1 MREILPPWTA
11 CPTSPLAYWF
21 AAMSVSVAGLE
32 GGSPALSSAQI
43 TGLGDSGVGGGG
55 KGGAEGSKAEQL
67 AHLEHL
73 PWLLA

>member
-1 MREILPPWTA
+1 
-11 CPTSPLAYWF
+11 
-21 AAMSVSVAGLE
+21 MSVSVAGLE